1 MTSLTFPGHEDGV
14 AAEVGDLHH
23 HAIVHHAVGGF
34 QPAVNADVTGVQVRH
49 ALAKTDEAMT
59 SSQGKGQVRPNPK
72 YNDHFQT
79 YVCPTINIIFFSHK
93 T

>member
-1 MTSLTFPGHEDGV
+1 MTSLTFPGREDGV

-49 ALAKTDEAMT
+49 ALAK
-59 SSQGKGQVRPNPK
+59 QKWR
-72 YNDHFQT
+72 
-79 YVCPTINIIFFSHK
+79 
-93 T
+93 